1 MSPRANTA
9 SSHSLKIVQSRAE
22 LWYLALL
29 CISVII
35 SELEHLS
42 VFLSMLNIETR
53 YVFNIF
59 LHSVTTF
66 YP

>member
-9 SSHSLKIVQSRAE
+9 SSDSLKIVQSHAE
-22 LWYLALL
+22 LWHLALL

-42 VFLSMLNIETR
+42 IFLSMLNIETR
-53 YVFNIF
+53 YVLNIF
-59 LHSVTTF
+59 LHSITTL

>member
-9 SSHSLKIVQSRAE
+9 SSDSLKIVQSDAE
-22 LWYLALL
+22 LWHLALL

-42 VFLSMLNIETR
+42 IFLSMLNIETR
-53 YVFNIF
+53 YVLNIF
-59 LHSVTTF
+59 LHSITTL